1 MNFDLVKKNA
11 AYKRFASDVEKNVVS
26 HAYLVYG
33 EDGELRD
40 SFFKLAAMKL
50 LCPTAC
56 GECATCTQILE
67 GNYVELFK
75 ADGKEK
81 ISVSDVRE
89 LLEKLYV
96 KCVVGERKI
105 CVIDN
110 AELLSPE
117 VQNKLLKTYEEPPE
131 NLTIFLGAAHES
143 GLLATLRS
151 RGKKLYLEDLSAK
164 DVAAELTSDG
174 EDPLTAEAAAA
185 FSMGNYEKAEKFCRE
200 KEYRELYEK
209 TFLMMAELKKSQ
221 QVPEY
226 VCGGL
231 FEKETVKTTLD
242 FMEIILC
249 DVMKRASG
257 SDAPLFTVNREYDLG
272 RASEGYTAESAA
284 AAVAAVN
291 EARKKLA
298 SNVNLY
304 SAAGCML
311 MEILEAKY
319 KWRKK

>member
-11 AYKRFASDVEKNVVS
+11 AYKRFAADAEKGAIS
-26 HAYLVYG
+26 HAYIVYG

-40 SFFKLAAMKL
+40 SFFTLAAMKL

-56 GECATCTQILE
+56 GECATCVQILE
-67 GNYVELFK
+67 GNYVELYRL
-75 ADGKEK
+75 DGREK
-81 ISVSDVRE
+81 ISVEDIKG
-89 LLEKLYV
+89 LLEKVYV
-96 KCVVGERKI
+96 KCVVGDRKI
-105 CVIDN
+105 VVIDN
-110 AELLSPE
+110 AEQLSPQ

-131 NLTIFLGAAHES
+131 NLTMFLGAAHES

-151 RGKKLYLEDLSAK
+151 RGKKLYLEDIPAK
-164 DVAAELTSDG
+164 DVAAELIADG
-174 EDPLTAEAAAA
+174 EDPLDAEAAAA

-226 VCGGL
+226 VYGGL
-231 FEKETVKTTLD
+231 FEKESVKTTLD

-249 DVMKRASG
+249 DVMKRTAG

-272 RASEGYTAESAA
+272 RASEGYTAQSAA
-284 AAVAAVN
+284 AAVGAVN

-298 SNVNLY
+298 ANVNPY
-304 SAAGCML
+304 SAAAYML